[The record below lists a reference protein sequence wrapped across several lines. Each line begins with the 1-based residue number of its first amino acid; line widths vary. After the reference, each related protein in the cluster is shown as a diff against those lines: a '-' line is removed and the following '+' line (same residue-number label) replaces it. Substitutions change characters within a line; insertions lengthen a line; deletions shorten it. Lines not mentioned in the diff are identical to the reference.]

1 MVDFVYKENYV
12 FDDLVKLVEILRE
25 HCPWDREQ
33 THSSIRRNLLEEA
46 YEAAEA
52 IDLEDTD
59 LLKEELG
66 DVLLQVVFHAQME
79 REKEIFDIDSVCNG
93 VCKKLIVRHPHIFGD
108 AESGTASEVL
118 EKWDEIKRKEKGQAT
133 HTEAIRSVARSL
145 PALWRSEKIIEKAE
159 KSELLPETDVPVITQ
174 HLVTLLENITSNR
187 EDEGASST
195 ETAELTIGRILFK
208 TVELARR
215 LKVDPEEALVKTC
228 DRFTED
234 FSTVEKVVSGNP
246 PMEGADEKDLTELW
260 LEVESKN
267 S

>member
-133 HTEAIRSVARSL
+133 HTEAIRSVASL
-145 PALWRSEKIIEKAE
+145 PALWRSENHRESRKIRTSARDRC
-159 KSELLPETDVPVITQ
+159 SVITQ

-234 FSTVEKVVSGNP
+234 FSTVEKMVSGNP